1 MAQEPYFEEKFSFPW
16 FQDRRWIGSL
26 AAGATGMTLL
36 IVYML
41 MGPNSESYLVA
52 ENAVAKWESSGD
64 ETSFLEMRRA
74 LQKVPELEEKYEA
87 TIAQKL
93 FLTNRVPEALVLA
106 HPSLKRLESEA
117 PYHAH
122 FGETT
127 LLIEQG
133 AYQDAL
139 ERSLRLQE
147 KMARELDWS
156 LFNEDVFMGGSIL
169 YVHNLLR
176 IACLHKELGNKPG
189 EKAAWEALEMFLQ
202 GKESLAHLVWNSFQE
217 KGLDFSDYI
226 AERKKQL

>member
-16 FQDRRWIGSL
+16 FQDRRWVVSMG
-26 AAGATGMTLL
+26 ACVAGITLL
-36 IVYML
+36 MTYLLI
-41 MGPNSESYLVA
+41 GPNSESYLVA

-64 ETSFLEMRRA
+64 EVSFLEMKKA
-74 LQKVPELEEKYEA
+74 LQKVPKLEEKYEA

-93 FLTNRVPEALVLA
+93 FLTNHVPEALVLA
-106 HPSLKRLESEA
+106 HPSLKCLESEA

-122 FGETT
+122 YGETT

-139 ERSLRLQE
+139 ERSVRLQE
-147 KMARELDWS
+147 KMIRELDWS
-156 LFNEDVFMGGSIL
+156 SFNQDVLMGGSIL

-189 EKAAWEALEMFLQ
+189 EKAAWETLESFLRD
-202 GKESLAHLVWNSFQE
+202 KESLAHLVWNSFQD
-217 KGLDFSDYI
+217 KGLDLSHYI
-226 AERKKQL
+226 SERKRQL